1 MYVIFKNK
9 KLIAISDD
17 KDIAISFY
25 QNYQEWHKQDII
37 AWKKIPR
44 KIIKSKF
51 DNYMDYYLVRYG
63 ETYVPEKY
71 IDSLCITEDQY
82 FHDIRMVKEIL
93 ERTVIN
99 ESLSPKE
106 ISSISKTLVI
116 LEDLNKKYKEY
127 VPSLEEMEIQNSLY
141 EEYQYSCINTITV
154 NAIQSIANKI
164 SDFATIKSIDVM
176 NKLLD
181 ILFKSKNA
189 ESVDS
194 VFLTI
199 VSVDPNTDE
208 NAQIDMIA
216 WRNQTKAG
224 NDIIDDELENMT
236 EEFVKWYNKERKQ
249 EKKKKVDK

>member
-37 AWKKIPR
+37 SWKKIPR

-51 DNYMDYYLVRYG
+51 NNYMDYYLVRYG

-141 EEYQYSCINTITV
+141 EEYQYH
-154 NAIQSIANKI
+154 
-164 SDFATIKSIDVM
+164 
-176 NKLLD
+176 
-181 ILFKSKNA
+181 
-189 ESVDS
+189 
-194 VFLTI
+194 
-199 VSVDPNTDE
+199 
-208 NAQIDMIA
+208 
-216 WRNQTKAG
+216 TKF
-224 NDIIDDELENMT
+224 D
-236 EEFVKWYNKERKQ
+236 
-249 EKKKKVDK
+249 

>member
-9 KLIAISDD
+9 RLIAISDD

-25 QNYQEWHKQDII
+25 QNYQEWHKHDSI

-44 KIIKSKF
+44 KIVKSKF

-116 LEDLNKKYKEY
+116 LEDLDKKYKEY
-127 VPSLEEMEIQNSLY
+127 VPSLEEMEIQNNLY
-141 EEYQYSCINTITV
+141 EEYRYH
-154 NAIQSIANKI
+154 
-164 SDFATIKSIDVM
+164 
-176 NKLLD
+176 
-181 ILFKSKNA
+181 
-189 ESVDS
+189 
-194 VFLTI
+194 
-199 VSVDPNTDE
+199 
-208 NAQIDMIA
+208 
-216 WRNQTKAG
+216 TKF
-224 NDIIDDELENMT
+224 D
-236 EEFVKWYNKERKQ
+236 
-249 EKKKKVDK
+249 

>member
-25 QNYQEWHKQDII
+25 QNYQKWHKQDII

-44 KIIKSKF
+44 KIFKSKF

-127 VPSLEEMEIQNSLY
+127 VPSLEEMEMQNSLY
-141 EEYQYSCINTITV
+141 EGYQYH
-154 NAIQSIANKI
+154 
-164 SDFATIKSIDVM
+164 
-176 NKLLD
+176 
-181 ILFKSKNA
+181 
-189 ESVDS
+189 
-194 VFLTI
+194 
-199 VSVDPNTDE
+199 
-208 NAQIDMIA
+208 
-216 WRNQTKAG
+216 TKF
-224 NDIIDDELENMT
+224 D
-236 EEFVKWYNKERKQ
+236 
-249 EKKKKVDK
+249 